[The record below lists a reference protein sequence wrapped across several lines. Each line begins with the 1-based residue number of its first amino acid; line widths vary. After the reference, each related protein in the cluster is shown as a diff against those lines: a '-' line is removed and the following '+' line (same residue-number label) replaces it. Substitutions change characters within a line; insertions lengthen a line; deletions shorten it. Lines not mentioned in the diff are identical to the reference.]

1 MPYEALFAP
10 LLVIAAGWRVG
21 QKFSWG
27 TSIGGLSAVAIFCG
41 FFGLMPVAGITSG
54 IGALLLSPMLAL
66 ELCGGDE

>member
-1 MPYEALFAP
+1 MPYETLFAP

-27 TSIGGLSAVAIFCG
+27 ASIGGLSALALLSG
-41 FFGLMPVAGITSG
+41 FSGLMPAAGITSCLS
-54 IGALLLSPMLAL
+54 ALLLSPMLAL